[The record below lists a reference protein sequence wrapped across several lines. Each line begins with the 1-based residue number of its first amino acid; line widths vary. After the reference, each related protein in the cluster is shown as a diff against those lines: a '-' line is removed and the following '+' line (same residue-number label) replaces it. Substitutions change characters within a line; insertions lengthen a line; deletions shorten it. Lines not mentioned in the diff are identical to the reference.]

1 MIQTSSRLP
10 WHYVGYSNLPS
21 LFIIKSIMSY
31 MRTSTIHSNPWHNGV
46 HRVNKPVGLLIY
58 PAPADHLDL
67 AWRQD
72 SPQCPHCQSPG
83 RRGQDSQCVPSSQLP
98 HSSSAERPWS
108 SDARRRRDA
117 GLTPNFLPC
126 PAWPAGFQTLLK
138 RHQPNSNDQA
148 RIIIM
153 IRPAALSHSSQII
166 FFDQLANTRFVLVD
180 WITTADETH
189 LKLVREHSEFDMG
202 VITLLADQM
211 KFIKVSWTSWIICL
225 PFSDLKAALATVSAD
240 FWRAEFVFDIPA
252 VAGRDWAASW
262 YRSQSDSS
270 DSSTL

>member
-31 MRTSTIHSNPWHNGV
+31 MRTSTIYSNPWHNGV

-83 RRGQDSQCVPSSQLP
+83 RRGQDSQSVPSSQLP

-148 RIIIM
+148 RIMIM
-153 IRPAALSHSSQII
+153 IRPLCLISVKLFSSPLLQLNN
-166 FFDQLANTRFVLVD
+166 DQTLAVMN
-180 WITTADETH
+180 
-189 LKLVREHSEFDMG
+189 
-202 VITLLADQM
+202 
-211 KFIKVSWTSWIICL
+211 
-225 PFSDLKAALATVSAD
+225 
-240 FWRAEFVFDIPA
+240 
-252 VAGRDWAASW
+252 
-262 YRSQSDSS
+262 
-270 DSSTL
+270 